1 MSHIM
6 IDLETMD
13 TRPSAAITAI
23 GGAVFDLER
32 GVYKTFYERV
42 RLSTDFHRTISP
54 DTVKWWLKQSDAAR
68 KEVTSDDVSPLAAA
82 LHRLEDFIKE
92 HHITHVWGNGAS
104 FDNVILSETYLAA
117 FWPEAPW
124 KFYNDR
130 CYRTIKALFP
140 DVPRVKPEIPHHAM
154 HDAVAQ
160 AQHLVSIFRIKGL
173 ELK

>member
-1 MSHIM
+1 MTHIM

-32 GVYKTFYERV
+32 GVYETFYERV
-42 RLSTDFHRTISP
+42 ELSTNFDRTMSP
-54 DTVKWWLKQSDAAR
+54 DTIKWWLKQSDAAR
-68 KEVTSDDVSPLAAA
+68 AEMADDHALPLIDV
-82 LHRLEDFIKE
+82 LTRLKDFFQK
-92 HHITHVWGNGAS
+92 HGVTHVWGNGAS
-104 FDNVILSETYLAA
+104 FDNIILSESYLAA

-130 CYRTIKALFP
+130 CYRTMKALFP
-140 DVPRVKPEIPHHAM
+140 AVPRVKPIIPHHAM

-160 AQHLVSIFRIKGL
+160 AQHLVNILKFAGL